1 MSQSYTIHQGYHTNI
16 STDSRPPACYQGCWS
31 NTSWNIRNVPTI
43 SRTDMRRICLR
54 ILLELKGDICC
65 CNCVAARKRKVA
77 LCMLIDAAIA
87 LQPLT
92 DLESRKPAAALQ
104 RKQKLCFGSQG
115 GARHC
120 IACTAAGTIPTKLR
134 GTSESLQARST
145 AVNNPDPGY
154 YCLDRRKS
162 SCHCSKGHQTD

>member
-104 RKQKLCFGSQG
+104 RKKVMLWISGW
-115 GARHC
+115 
-120 IACTAAGTIPTKLR
+120 CTALYCLHC
-134 GTSESLQARST
+134 SWY
-145 AVNNPDPGY
+145 NPDQTSGHF
-154 YCLDRRKS
+154 RVTAGAIN
-162 SCHCSKGHQTD
+162 SCK